1 MLSQDH
7 QPGSGVDPSS
17 SAVTGNLSSS
27 TEPLAD
33 LPRGSSAVLR
43 TAIDRLAALLW
54 KPTTARPAEP
64 ASSLPSTQ
72 SAPPAAPSAAPGL
85 EPILYISWRSA
96 VSDERGESFL
106 ATTPSGAVVICE
118 GTPQNPG
125 KQLWSAEPAAASE
138 PAVSEPAV
146 SEPAPVSVAPPPPPP
161 APARPSRPPLAATA
175 PTRISRP
182 PAAPPAPTRPSRPPL
197 VAQPPRPAPRSTV
210 QEVFISSRQSGK
222 RLALDG
228 SRAAPGARL
237 ILQPANGGAHQRFFI
252 SPHQGGYLMRA
263 AHSPITINAAIGRSQ
278 GFHLIEMP
286 SHKGDDQGF
295 SVEETAEGDYRIR
308 APQSG
313 RWLATANINGTEVP
327 VLDASQGEEH
337 ASRWVIHSA
346 PETPRLA
353 VLDLQ
358 SVAPRPKTD
367 GALDVMLGT
376 GQLQCVDALAGS
388 TFRAYTGDFL
398 KRGRDQL
405 MLVRA
410 DSRYHYVDI
419 LEFGVDG
426 AEAQVISGAT
436 VEPGG
441 WIDGWLGPHDLQL
454 TGDLTGDGSSQL
466 LLLHRGQ
473 RRPGEQAV
481 LLGLQDGCE
490 HPRKLFSDNWGE
502 RQWLDGWL
510 DPDDVHM
517 VGDFMGLG
525 HDQWMMMNRNPRGGR
540 VRVIDLKGGTP
551 RRCYTEMWG
560 QSPLLDGWM
569 DSGRVMLAG
578 DFLKRG
584 HAQVLFINRNIAMN
598 TGKVL
603 IADFCRAAPPA
614 EVGYRELWGQ
624 SDLLNDFLADP
635 DIAVAGDFMGRGY
648 AQALFVSRKGEG
660 EKFLVADFHRGA
672 PPLEPCVREQWGTRG
687 RHESLVHPRSV
698 VLAGRFRRPVDSAV
712 APAQVLLL

>member
-1 MLSQDH
+1 
-7 QPGSGVDPSS
+7 
-17 SAVTGNLSSS
+17 
-27 TEPLAD
+27 
-33 LPRGSSAVLR
+33 
-43 TAIDRLAALLW
+43 
-54 KPTTARPAEP
+54 
-64 ASSLPSTQ
+64 
-72 SAPPAAPSAAPGL
+72 
-85 EPILYISWRSA
+85 
-96 VSDERGESFL
+96 
-106 ATTPSGAVVICE
+106 
-118 GTPQNPG
+118 
-125 KQLWSAEPAAASE
+125 
-138 PAVSEPAV
+138 
-146 SEPAPVSVAPPPPPP
+146 
-161 APARPSRPPLAATA
+161 
-175 PTRISRP
+175 
-182 PAAPPAPTRPSRPPL
+182 
-197 VAQPPRPAPRSTV
+197 
-210 QEVFISSRQSGK
+210 
-222 RLALDG
+222 
-228 SRAAPGARL
+228 
-237 ILQPANGGAHQRFFI
+237 
-252 SPHQGGYLMRA
+252 
-263 AHSPITINAAIGRSQ
+263 
-278 GFHLIEMP
+278 MP

-367 GALDVMLGT
+367 GALDVVLGT
-376 GQLQCVDALAGS
+376 SQLQCVDALGGS

-454 TGDLTGDGSSQL
+454 TGDLAGDGSTQL

-560 QSPLLDGWM
+560 QSTLLDGWM
-569 DSGRVMLAG
+569 DSGRVMLSG

-584 HAQVLFINRNIAMN
+584 HAQVLFINRNIAVN

-624 SDLLNDFLADP
+624 SDLLNDFLADT

>member
-1 MLSQDH
+1 MGSQENQH
-7 QPGSGVDPSS
+7 GSGLDHLHTPLGAAGTLPAVPEQLAE
-17 SAVTGNLSSS
+17 SA
-27 TEPLAD
+27 
-33 LPRGSSAVLR
+33 RGSSAVLR
-43 TAIDRLAALLW
+43 TAIDRLATLLW
-54 KPTTARPAEP
+54 KPGAAPKAQEP
-64 ASSLPSTQ
+64 ARTPGA
-72 SAPPAAPSAAPGL
+72 SAFAAAPAGNGI
-85 EPILYISWRSA
+85 EPILLINWRSA
-96 VSDERGESFL
+96 VSDEYGESFL
-106 ATTPSGAVVICE
+106 ATTPSGAIIICE
-118 GTPQNPG
+118 GTPQRPG
-125 KQLWSAEPAAASE
+125 KQLWSAEPTVESDAASRPAAA
-138 PAVSEPAV
+138 P
-146 SEPAPVSVAPPPPPP
+146 PAPQQPAPI
-161 APARPSRPPLAATA
+161 PARPSRPPV
-175 PTRISRP
+175 
-182 PAAPPAPTRPSRPPL
+182 
-197 VAQPPRPAPRSTV
+197 VAQPATPAPRSTV

-237 ILQPANGGAHQRFFI
+237 ILQPANGGGHQRFFI

-263 AHSPITINAAIGRSQ
+263 AHSPITINAALNRPGQ
-278 GFHLIEMP
+278 GFQLIEMP

-295 SVEETAEGDYRIR
+295 SVEETTEGDYRIR

-313 RWLATANINGTEVP
+313 RWLATANVNGVEVP
-327 VLDASQGEEH
+327 VLETSLGEEH
-337 ASRWVIHSA
+337 ASRWLIHTA

-353 VLDLQ
+353 VLDLE

-367 GALDVMLGT
+367 GALDVVLGT

-388 TFRAYTGDFL
+388 TFRAYAGDFL

-405 MLVRA
+405 LTIRA

-419 LEFGVDG
+419 IEFGVNG
-426 AEAQVISGAT
+426 AEAQVVAGAT

-454 TGDLTGDGSSQL
+454 VGDLTGDGSSQL

-481 LLGLQDGCE
+481 LLGLQNSCE
-490 HPRKLFSDNWGE
+490 HPRKLFADNWGE

-517 VGDFMGLG
+517 IGDFMGLG

-540 VRVIDLKGGTP
+540 VRVMDLKGGTP

-560 QSPLLDGWM
+560 QSTLLDGWM
-569 DSGRVMLAG
+569 DAGRIMLAG

-584 HAQVLFINRNIAMN
+584 HAQVLFINRTVAMN

-603 IADFCRAAPPA
+603 IADFCRSAPPA
-614 EVGYRELWGQ
+614 EVCYRELWGQ
-624 SDLLNDFLADP
+624 SDLLNDFLADT
-635 DIAVAGDFMGRGY
+635 DISVAGDFMGRGY

-660 EKFLVADFHRGA
+660 EKFLVADFRRGA

-687 RHESLVHPRSV
+687 RHESLIHPRSV
-698 VLAGRFRRPVDSAV
+698 VLAGRFRQAAGSTA

>member
-1 MLSQDH
+1 MGSQDNQH
-7 QPGSGVDPSS
+7 GSGHD
-17 SAVTGNLSSS
+17 LSPLGAAGTLPPA
-27 TEPLAD
+27 TEQLAD
-33 LPRGSSAVLR
+33 PAKGSSAVLR

-54 KPTTARPAEP
+54 KPGVAAKPPEP
-64 ASSLPSTQ
+64 AGSGAA
-72 SAPPAAPSAAPGL
+72 SAQAAAPSTNGGL
-85 EPILYISWRSA
+85 EPILLINWRSA
-96 VSDERGESFL
+96 VSDEQGESFL
-106 ATTPSGAVVICE
+106 ATMPSGAIVICE
-118 GTPQNPG
+118 GTPQRPG
-125 KQLWSAEPAAASE
+125 KQLWSAEPGATPSEAVAPAPAARPKESVAR
-138 PAVSEPAV
+138 
-146 SEPAPVSVAPPPPPP
+146 PAPV
-161 APARPSRPPLAATA
+161 PARPSRPPV
-175 PTRISRP
+175 
-182 PAAPPAPTRPSRPPL
+182 AAP
-197 VAQPPRPAPRSTV
+197 PPRPAPRSTV

-228 SRAAPGARL
+228 ARAAPGARL
-237 ILQPANGGAHQRFFI
+237 ILQPANGGGHQRFFI

-263 AHSPITINAAIGRSQ
+263 AQSPITINAAIGRPGQ
-278 GFHLIEMP
+278 GFQLIEMP

-313 RWLATANINGTEVP
+313 RWLATANVNGTEVP
-327 VLDASQGEEH
+327 VLETSLGEEH

-353 VLDLQ
+353 VLDLE

-367 GALDVMLGT
+367 GALDVVLGT
-376 GQLQCVDALAGS
+376 GQLQCLDALAGS
-388 TFRAYTGDFL
+388 TFRAYSGDFL

-405 MLVRA
+405 LIIRA
-410 DSRYHYVDI
+410 DSRYHYVDV

-426 AEAQVISGAT
+426 AEAQVIAGAT

-441 WIDGWLGPHDLQL
+441 WIDGWLGPNDLQL
-454 TGDLTGDGSSQL
+454 VGDLAGDGSSQL
-466 LLLHRGQ
+466 LLLHRGL

-481 LLGLQDGCE
+481 LLGLQESCE
-490 HPRKLFSDNWGE
+490 HPRKLFADNWGE

-517 VGDFMGLG
+517 IGDFMGLG

-540 VRVIDLKGGTP
+540 VRIMDLKGGTP

-560 QSPLLDGWM
+560 QSTLLDGWM
-569 DSGRVMLAG
+569 DAGRIMLAG

-584 HAQVLFINRNIAMN
+584 HAQVLFINRNVAMN

-603 IADFCRAAPPA
+603 IADFCRSAPPA
-614 EVGYRELWGQ
+614 EVCYRELWGQ
-624 SDLLNDFLADP
+624 SDLLNDFLADT

-648 AQALFVSRKGEG
+648 AQVLFVSRKGEG
-660 EKFLVADFHRGA
+660 EKFLVADFRRGA

-687 RHESLVHPRSV
+687 RHESLIHPRSV
-698 VLAGRFRRPVDSAV
+698 VLAGRFRRSGSSAI
-712 APAQVLLL
+712 AAQALLL